1 MTFVFYFDWLII
13 RDFYVNLR
21 REFSGFQIRVMTMKS
36 LSKEE
41 WIKKC
46 KQLLDHKKEM
56 EERFKANADTDI
68 YALYGKA

>member
-1 MTFVFYFDWLII
+1 MFGGFNISSYICGH
-13 RDFYVNLR
+13 
-21 REFSGFQIRVMTMKS
+21 EFSGFQIWVMTMKS

>member
-1 MTFVFYFDWLII
+1 MI
-13 RDFYVNLR
+13 
-21 REFSGFQIRVMTMKS
+21 MKS

-46 KQLLDHKKEM
+46 KQLLEHKKEM